1 MGKVVHSRAFV
12 VSMDFLDM
20 KSDIVGKCMRNNIIQ
35 AELTI
40 SNYNINLGC
49 QDISASYAF
58 KVSLGLKI
66 KGMLFRKGLV
76 ILCTLNN
83 SRNLGISFA
92 DSGEFIFFPCFSD
105 RFFKRSLTP
114 A

>member
-1 MGKVVHSRAFV
+1 MGKVVHSRAFE

-58 KVSLGLKI
+58 
-66 KGMLFRKGLV
+66 
-76 ILCTLNN
+76 
-83 SRNLGISFA
+83 
-92 DSGEFIFFPCFSD
+92 
-105 RFFKRSLTP
+105 
-114 A
+114 

>member
-40 SNYNINLGC
+40 SNYDIHLGC

-58 KVSLGLKI
+58 
-66 KGMLFRKGLV
+66 
-76 ILCTLNN
+76 
-83 SRNLGISFA
+83 
-92 DSGEFIFFPCFSD
+92 
-105 RFFKRSLTP
+105 
-114 A
+114 